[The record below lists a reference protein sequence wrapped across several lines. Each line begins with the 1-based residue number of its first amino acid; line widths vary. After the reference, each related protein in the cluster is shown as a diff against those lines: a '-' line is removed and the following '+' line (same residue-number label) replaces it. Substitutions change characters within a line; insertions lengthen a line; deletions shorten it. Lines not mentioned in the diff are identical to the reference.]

1 MMNLEVTETEKS
13 VFLDGLRLW
22 YNKQS
27 GAIRLKVSGVKEL
40 HYVKK
45 GYELYEP
52 LLQEVKRVSD
62 KDR

>member
-1 MMNLEVTETEKS
+1 MMKLEVTETEKS

-27 GAIRLKVSGVKEL
+27 GAIHLKVPGVKEL

-45 GYELYEP
+45 GSDLYEP

>member
-1 MMNLEVTETEKS
+1 MMKLEVSETEKS
-13 VFLDGLRLW
+13 VFLDGLR

-27 GAIRLKVSGVKEL
+27 GAIHLKVPGVKEL

-45 GYELYEP
+45 GSDLYEP

-62 KDR
+62 TDL

>member
-1 MMNLEVTETEKS
+1 MKLEVSETEKS

-27 GAIRLKVSGVKEL
+27 GAIDLKVPRVKEL

-45 GYELYEP
+45 SSDLYDP
-52 LLQEVKRVSD
+52 LLQEVKRVSET
-62 KDR
+62 DR